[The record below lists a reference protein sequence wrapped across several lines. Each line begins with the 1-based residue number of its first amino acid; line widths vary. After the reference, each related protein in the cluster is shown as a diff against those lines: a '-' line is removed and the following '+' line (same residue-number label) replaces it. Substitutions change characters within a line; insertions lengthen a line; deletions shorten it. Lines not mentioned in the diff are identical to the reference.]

1 MIFPHPAQLLLSS
14 RFVQQRYCFPT
25 GLLMLIRAYPQFPHL
40 IQIAAVLPDN
50 GGVFLRWYANAVL
63 PQPGYS
69 FSDGHSFFKVQLIDE
84 LP

>member
-1 MIFPHPAQLLLSS
+1 
-14 RFVQQRYCFPT
+14 
-25 GLLMLIRAYPQFPHL
+25 MLIRAYPQFPHL

-69 FSDGHSFFKVQLIDE
+69 FSDGYSFFKVQLIDE